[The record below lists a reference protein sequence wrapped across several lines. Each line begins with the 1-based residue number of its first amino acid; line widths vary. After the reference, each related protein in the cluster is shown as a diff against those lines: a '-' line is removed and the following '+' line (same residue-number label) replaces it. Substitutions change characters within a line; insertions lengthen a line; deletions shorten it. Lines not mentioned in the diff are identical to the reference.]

1 MIRIQIVISR
11 KTISISEENHSELT
25 KLGVSGETIDDI
37 SKKMYG
43 VYKKIDQE
51 MSKDELI
58 KGIIVN

>member
-37 SKKMYG
+37 SKKMYLLY
-43 VYKKIDQE
+43 VQP
-51 MSKDELI
+51 
-58 KGIIVN
+58 